1 MNWSSRGILATSTE
15 VAMGTDHRAS
25 GGPEIVRHSGER
37 RNSSKPLVI
46 LRGVPKRPVC
56 DLEAATVVDRAV
68 ADTAM
73 TNKQAGDE
81 LGVDEKV
88 VRLLRTGRLAFSLGR
103 LTQAG
108 EPLYVA
114 IWQGIEVLR
123 ARLHAPA
130 APLAPAAA
138 LALALQRLGELQ
150 VVLALALPEIAT
162 GRVRRDTRENI
173 TAAALQFQLAYRAL
187 LVAVEPEPP
196 RAGGAT

>member
-15 VAMGTDHRAS
+15 VAMSTDHRAS
-25 GGPEIVRHSGER
+25 RVPEIVRLSEGR

-81 LGVDEKV
+81 KV

-114 IWQGIEVLR
+114 ILQGIEVLR
-123 ARLHAPA
+123 AQLHAPA
-130 APLAPAAA
+130 APLVPAVA
-138 LALALQRLGELQ
+138 LALAMQRLGELQ
-150 VVLALALPEIAT
+150 VVFALAVPKLMV
-162 GRVRRDTRENI
+162 GRLRGDTRENI